1 MLYRTRAIAVNTA
14 NNLLSSV
21 NVAADIVATT
31 LTTID
36 KGVWWCSSKI
46 DANLSED
53 AKKSWLEHEAR
64 LNGFSSSD
72 SWKKYNEA
80 VEAKTAEEE
89 KKEVDEISKS

>member
-1 MLYRTRAIAVNTA
+1 MLYRTRAIAVSTA

-21 NVAADIVATT
+21 NTAADIINTT

-46 DANLSED
+46 DASLSED

-64 LNGFSSSD
+64 LNGFSTAD
-72 SWKKYNEA
+72 SWKKYVEA
-80 VEAKTAEEE
+80 VQAKTAEEE
-89 KKEVDEISKS
+89 TKEVEELTKK